1 MSTVAGTRVAVLFGG
16 RSSEHSISCISARC
30 VIEAMGPADF
40 DIVAIGISRSGSWV
54 RIDDPLAYLSQSALP
69 EVAEP
74 DTAESSAG
82 PIAALADVDVVFPL
96 LHGPYGEDGTIQGLL
111 EVSAHRYVG
120 SGVLAS
126 AAAMDK
132 IVMKTLLAAAGLPVG
147 TWEPVTAAQWHADP
161 GAVLK
166 RMPRLGATLFVKPS
180 RGGSSLGI
188 TRVTAESEVGAA
200 IETALGFDS
209 RVIVEA
215 ALPGREIE
223 CGVLADPNPQA
234 SVPGEI
240 QVSGDSFYDFESK
253 YLSEAARLVVP
264 AELPPATAE
273 RVRQLALTAFGA
285 LGCEGLAR
293 VDFFVDADEIVVNEV
308 NTMPGFTPAS
318 MFPLL
323 WQHSG
328 VDYETLVKRLISAAL
343 ERPLTVL
350 R

>member
-1 MSTVAGTRVAVLFGG
+1 MSSLARTRVAVLFGG

-30 VIEAMGPADF
+30 VIEAMGTEGF

-54 RIDDPLAYLSQSALP
+54 RIADPLAALSGTALP
-69 EVAEP
+69 EVVEPEVPEPHPGPVTELAE
-74 DTAESSAG
+74 
-82 PIAALADVDVVFPL
+82 VDVVFPL

-111 EVSAHRYVG
+111 EVTGHRYVG

-147 TWEPVTAAQWHADP
+147 PWEPVTATQWRAEPDL
-161 GAVLK
+161 VLA
-166 RMPRLGATLFVKPS
+166 RLRGLGATLFVKPS

-188 TRVTAESEVGAA
+188 TRTTTEAEIGPAL
-200 IETALGFDS
+200 ETALGFDS

-215 ALPGREIE
+215 AVPGREIE
-223 CGVLADPNPQA
+223 CGVLADPTPQA

-240 QVSGDSFYDFESK
+240 EVSGEAFYDFETK

-264 AELPPATAE
+264 ADLPEATNQ
-273 RVRQLALTAFGA
+273 RVRRMALTAFES

-293 VDFFVDADEIVVNEV
+293 VDFFVDGEDIVVNEV

-328 VDYETLVKRLISAAL
+328 VDYATLVQRLIHAAL
-343 ERPLTVL
+343 ARPLTVL